1 MRNHRSFIVLIAS
14 AMPWATATV
23 AAAPAPVT
31 WEELRR
37 LPKDCPVIYDNDWL
51 RDTNDDEYLLA
62 KAHLGQANLKGYI
75 LSKDEWD
82 HGRQYKTEDGRQGLR
97 ARPGDRPPG
106 GIPQRTRVDHRR
118 RSSLGTAG
126 ERDGRGCQAGRLGGD

>member
-62 KAHLGQANLKGYI
+62 KAHLGQANIKGYI

-82 HGRQYKTEDGRQGLR
+82 HGRQYKTEDGRRDFEHDLAIARR
-97 ARPGDRPPG
+97 AGFRNVP
-106 GIPQRTRVDHRR
+106 
-118 RSSLGTAG
+118 S
-126 ERDGRGCQAGRLGGD
+126 